1 MKRIS
6 GFILLLIIAIS
17 VSGQQVD
24 RHVISSGG
32 GQFQNNLIS
41 MDWTLGEPVILTF
54 ENDNA
59 ILTQG
64 FHQDYLRIT
73 EIEDLIE
80 ESFEIKV
87 FPNPA
92 SSFIHLKIS
101 NEETLQPFIQLYDL
115 HGKQLLNKQLAP
127 SNKIDEQIELTGF
140 PNGTYILKVTV
151 SGGKQYKSY
160 KVQKV
165 Q

>member
-1 MKRIS
+1 MNRIS
-6 GFILLLIIAIS
+6 GFILFLILAIS
-17 VSGQQVD
+17 VNGQQVD
-24 RHVISSGG
+24 RQVISSGG
-32 GQFQNNLIS
+32 GFYQNNLIS

-80 ESFEIKV
+80 ESLEIKV
-87 FPNPA
+87 FPNPT
-92 SSFIHLKIS
+92 SSFIHLIIS
-101 NEETLQPFIQLYDL
+101 NEETIQPVIQLYDL
-115 HGKQLLNKQLAP
+115 QGKQLLNKQLSP
-127 SNKIDEQIELTGF
+127 SNKIDEQVELTGF
-140 PNGTYILKVTV
+140 SNGTYILKVTA
-151 SGGKQYKSY
+151 SDGKPYKSY
-160 KVQKV
+160 KIQKM